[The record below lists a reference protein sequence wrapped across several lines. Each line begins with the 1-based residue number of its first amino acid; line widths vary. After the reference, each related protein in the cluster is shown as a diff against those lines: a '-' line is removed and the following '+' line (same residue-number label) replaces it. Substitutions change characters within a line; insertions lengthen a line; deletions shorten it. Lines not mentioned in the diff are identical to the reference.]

1 MINRILHRI
10 VSSLFV
16 AAGVAALVFGAS
28 IVLKH
33 LSPATPFA
41 RAQSSS
47 LGCLS
52 GDAWSDNIG
61 WIDFQCPNVVVQ
73 NDGTITGAA
82 WANPSDDGAGTNN
95 IGWISFNAADTASCG
110 AGGAKITGTTLSG
123 WAKAISADNNGW
135 DGCISL
141 SGSSPAYGVTLPG
154 GTSASGDLAGNAWG
168 SDVVGWI
175 SFNCNT
181 GGPTGNNICAT
192 SNYKVTFTTTA
203 APPPPQAI
211 TSFYA
216 NPARVRSG
224 SASTLYYTVASPP
237 ASCAITGVTSTTTVF
252 SMSVAPV
259 NGVQGTVTT
268 NPITANTSFTITC
281 GSVSASVNVGI
292 VPTYQEL

>member
-1 MINRILHRI
+1 
-10 VSSLFV
+10 VQ
-16 AAGVAALVFGAS
+16 A
-28 IVLKH
+28 
-33 LSPATPFA
+33 
-41 RAQSSS
+41 S

-82 WANPSDDGAGTNN
+82 WANPSDDVAGTQN

-110 AGGAKITGTTLSG
+110 TGGAKITGTALSG

-135 DGCISL
+135 DGCIRL
-141 SGSSPAYGVTLPG
+141 SGTAGDGSSYGITLPG

-175 SFNCNT
+175 SFNCNA
-181 GGPTGNNICAT
+181 GGPTQNNICAT

-203 APPPPQAI
+203 QPPPPPPPPLAI
-211 TSFYA
+211 TRFYA
-216 NPARVRSG
+216 NPTRVRKG
-224 SASTLYYTVASPP
+224 GTSTLYYTVASPP
-237 ASCAITGVTSTTTVF
+237 ASCSITGSNGFSATV
-252 SMSVAPV
+252 SPV
-259 NGVQGTVTT
+259 DGVQGTIAS
-268 NPITANTSFTITC
+268 NAISANTSFTITC
-281 GSVSASVNVGI
+281 GSMSAGATVGI